1 MTYEK
6 FWLEDPKYLFSILK
20 IIPKD
25 DMTLESQMNC
35 LSRLVLLVS
44 LILYLVNYKQ
54 TFLFMLLSLFFIII
68 LYYLQKSKMTIHEN
82 FEGVGNMSNMSNMS
96 KVNNVSNMSTKRY
109 KKERVNGRFN
119 DNRQNYRE
127 NYREKYREKYRENYV
142 DLNRTNRVNN
152 LNNIN
157 NINNNINMSSGL
169 PNSNYIY
176 KVENLYNDFI
186 SKDRYTFDKFPSY
199 YSQQIEKATAVNP
212 DQSFVSKNQKMVGGA
227 NPKTKIRPVVAPPS
241 HDWEYWRG
249 NDFVIPN
256 NINDRSVQD
265 YYSSGYYI
273 DEDVECPRERLV
285 VQRQE
290 SVIENFEPPRN
301 GHQARKNMIKENY
314 NYNSVSATSKSSNN
328 YLSASGES
336 GEESKCKTCT
346 GGPYELPP
354 KNFKKENG
362 DFKKME
368 QNIPPE
374 SEKRY
379 TGDINDACGYDQ
391 TNLYYNL
398 PSNYN
403 ATNCQRRS
411 NLKDLN
417 GQIFT
422 STILPGTYYKNEI
435 IEPIN
440 SNIGISFTQQIP
452 PRKVSY
458 DSEGNKIYTAVDP
471 RVYTPDERVNK
482 EIDVPSN
489 YDVYDPRS
497 NGYGTSYRSYVDKLT
512 GQPRFYYDDIDS
524 IRRPNYL
531 CRSEIDFLDK
541 ADTYGPIK
549 EDQEEIDITENVRK
563 NAEYAYTDNMLEFR
577 SDMMTRL
584 MRKKNSE
591 LWQTRMAPKIGLKK
605 I

>member
-6 FWLEDPKYLFSILK
+6 FWLEDPKFLFSILK

-54 TFLFMLLSLFFIII
+54 AFLFMLLSLFFIII

-82 FEGVGNMSNMSNMS
+82 FEGGIN
-96 KVNNVSNMSTKRY
+96 KV
-109 KKERVNGRFN
+109 KKL
-119 DNRQNYRE
+119 NRKFIITE
-127 NYREKYREKYRENYV
+127 NYRDMRDTKDVKDIYKQ
-142 DLNRTNRVNN
+142 N

-186 SKDRYTFDKFPSY
+186 SKDRYTVDKFPSY
-199 YSQQIEKATAVNP
+199 YSQQIEKPDAITP

-227 NPKTKIRPVVAPPS
+227 NPKTKIRPVVAPPT

-285 VQRQE
+285 VQRKE
-290 SVIENFEPPRN
+290 VIENFEAPKN
-301 GHQARKNMIKENY
+301 SQQARKNMIKENY
-314 NYNSVSATSKSSNN
+314 NYNSVASSSKNSNN
-328 YLSASGES
+328 YLSASGEA
-336 GEESKCKTCT
+336 GEESNCKTCT
-346 GGPYELPP
+346 GGPYDLPPP

-368 QNIPPE
+368 QNTPPE

-403 ATNCQRRS
+403 ATNCQRRT
-411 NLKDLN
+411 NLKELN

-435 IEPIN
+435 IEPIS

-471 RVYTPDERVNK
+471 RVYTPDERVDK

-512 GQPRFYYDDIDS
+512 GQPRFYYDDIES

-584 MRKKNSE
+584 MRKRNAEIWS
-591 LWQTRMAPKIGLKK
+591 TRMAPRIGLKK